1 MLRQIRCRSKRR
13 DTLDT
18 MRAFII
24 RSGLTGLALW
34 IATLIVP
41 GVYFDFGGTS
51 SWWVKVGIV
60 FLVAV
65 VFGLVNGIVKP
76 IIQILSIPLYILTL
90 GLVHIVINAF
100 MLELTS
106 WLTTNVFHR
115 GIVVDDF
122 FWSAIFGALVIS
134 VVGWLTALVMRDQVQ
149 NL

>member
-1 MLRQIRCRSKRR
+1 
-13 DTLDT
+13 

-41 GVYFDFGGTS
+41 GVDFEFGDIDN
-51 SWWVKVGIV
+51 WWTKVGVV

-65 VFGLVNGIVKP
+65 VFGFVNGFIKP

-90 GLVHIVINAF
+90 GLVHIVINAL
-100 MLELTS
+100 MLVITS
-106 WLTTNVFHR
+106 WLTHNVFDI
-115 GIVVDDF
+115 GLVVDDF
-122 FWSAIFGALVIS
+122 FWSAVFGAIVVS
-134 VVGWLTALVMRDQVQ
+134 VVGWFTALIAKDAVE